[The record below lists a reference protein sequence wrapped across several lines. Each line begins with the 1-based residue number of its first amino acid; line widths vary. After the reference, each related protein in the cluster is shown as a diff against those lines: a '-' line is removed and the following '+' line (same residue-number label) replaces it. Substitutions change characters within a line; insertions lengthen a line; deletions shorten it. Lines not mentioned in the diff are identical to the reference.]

1 MTRSLIIA
9 GRETLQLGRGRGF
22 KALIALSVVASASL
36 AAAAGASRSVAG
48 GAGSRVASS
57 FGSLVFIASSLTAV
71 LAASVSFAAERE
83 GGGSGLVAS
92 CGVSRTAYVI
102 GKFLGCAIFSAAA
115 VLAVVLAISALAGR
129 GEGPLPFVALAAS
142 ALAAV
147 FVYAAWGAR
156 LGLGRGS
163 TLSAAGRALGF
174 WLATTYVYEALG
186 WALLPSLPYRL
197 SGLFLA
203 AFLAANPAE
212 ALRVGAIFL
221 EGRGAIYG
229 PEFYYWQRFFSS
241 PMGLA
246 AAVALLAA
254 HVALPLGLAVAASR
268 RDT

>member
-22 KALIALSVVASASL
+22 KALIALSVVAAASL
-36 AAAAGASRSVAG
+36 AAAAGAG
-48 GAGSRVASS
+48 GSGSRAASS
-57 FGSLVFIASSLTAV
+57 FGSLVLIASSLTAV
-71 LAASVSFAAERE
+71 LVASVSFAAERE

-92 CGVSRTAYVI
+92 FGVSRTAYVV

-115 VLAVVLAISALAGR
+115 VLAVVLAVSALAGW
-129 GEGPLPFVALAAS
+129 GESPLAFM
-142 ALAAV
+142 AAV
-147 FVYAAWGAR
+147 LVYAAWGAR

-197 SGLFLA
+197 SRLFLA
-203 AFLAANPAE
+203 VFIAANPAE
-212 ALRVGAIFL
+212 ALRVGVIFL

-229 PEFYYWQRFFSS
+229 PEFYYWQRFFFS
-241 PMGLA
+241 PMGFG
-246 AAVALLAA
+246 AAVALLAV
-254 HVALPLGLAVAASR
+254 HVALPLSLAVAASR